1 MILSTF
7 GKRHSRYV
15 KHSSGDRK
23 GRAILSRLRSVEWL
37 CEQGWVRR
45 RYVTSVWNYRRR
57 WQSISCV
64 PLDETGAAVRGRVKI
79 AVTSCARARAARSHA
94 DETARGGGGACA
106 ILVGERNRSASETR
120 ENPRLNT
127 CASSR

>member
-1 MILSTF
+1 
-7 GKRHSRYV
+7 V
-15 KHSSGDRK
+15 KHSSGDSK

-64 PLDETGAAVRGRVKI
+64 PLDEIDAAVRGRVARKN
-79 AVTSCARARAARSHA
+79 SCDVMRARAARSHA

>member
-1 MILSTF
+1 
-7 GKRHSRYV
+7 V

-64 PLDETGAAVRGRVKI
+64 PLDEIGAAVRGRVARKNSGD
-79 AVTSCARARAARSHA
+79 VMRARARRA
-94 DETARGGGGACA
+94 
-106 ILVGERNRSASETR
+106 
-120 ENPRLNT
+120 
-127 CASSR
+127 

>member
-1 MILSTF
+1 M
-7 GKRHSRYV
+7 
-15 KHSSGDRK
+15 
-23 GRAILSRLRSVEWL
+23 
-37 CEQGWVRR
+37 RR

-64 PLDETGAAVRGRVKI
+64 PLDETGAAVRGRGARKNSGD
-79 AVTSCARARAARSHA
+79 VTRARAARSHA
-94 DETARGGGGACA
+94 DETARGRGGACA